1 MNIKETSRNMP
12 YKIMIVDDEPAN
24 LRLLERLFR
33 RDHNVVA
40 ASSGEEALRLLEQH
54 DVALLI
60 TDQRMPG
67 MTGIELLKRTAEF
80 RPHTVRIILTGY
92 TDVTALVEA
101 INCGQVYKYVT
112 KPWSNDELRLTV
124 SRALEHYE
132 VGKSRHELALA
143 NQRLVSR
150 LKEMTRGFVRAIADT
165 LEAKDDYILGHAR
178 RVRGYAAAI
187 GRRMG
192 LEDAQLEQL
201 SLSAFLHDI
210 GKIGT
215 PDHILLKPGALT
227 DEERAQMQLHSRRG
241 ARMLTDVVDMDE
253 VAGAVLYHHEHYDGT
268 GYPEGLRGEE
278 IPLLSRIIL
287 VADAYDAM
295 TSPRPFREACP
306 HEVAIEQLEQG
317 TGGRFDPEVV
327 RAFRELQHLA
337 QIRRSIA
344 DGLSVSQLSVPP
356 IASDIGC
363 LTYEELVSHI
373 ETEPALAARVL
384 REANT
389 AAATP
394 TARLSVACAV
404 LGGSRLREILA
415 QNSESVQEDEGLWE
429 HSLRCAEAARLI
441 AEQTALIDPEEAYSL
456 GLLHDIGRVLLR
468 SLFPEE
474 MKEMQGF
481 EDDERIEREV
491 AAFGVDHAQV
501 GQWVLESCGVPRPL
515 TSFVQTHHD
524 MMRTNTPAALLLH
537 VANTVAQ
544 ADNPFKVAALNTIGT
559 ERLYML
565 RLNRHDLFRIHAS
578 LDSILEQRL
587 TPVL

>member
-1 MNIKETSRNMP
+1 
-12 YKIMIVDDEPAN
+12 MIVDDEPAN

-33 RDHNVVA
+33 RDYSVVT

-54 DVALLI
+54 DVALLV

-80 RPHTVRIILTGY
+80 RPHTVRIVLTGY

-112 KPWSNDELRLTV
+112 KPWDNDELKLTV

-132 VGKSRHELALA
+132 TGKSRHELALT

-150 LKEMTRGFVRAIADT
+150 LKEMTRGFVRAIADA

-192 LEDAQLEQL
+192 LDDAQLEQL
-201 SLSAFLHDI
+201 TVAAFLHDI

-227 DEERAQMQLHSRRG
+227 GDERAQMQLHSRRG
-241 ARMLTDVVDMDE
+241 ARMLTDVVDME
-253 VAGAVLYHHEHYDGT
+253 EAACAVLHHHEHYDGT
-268 GYPEGLRGEE
+268 GYPEGLRGEQ

-295 TSPRPFREACP
+295 TSPRPFREAYP
-306 HEVAIEQLEQG
+306 HEIAVEELEQG
-317 TGGRFDPEVV
+317 AGGRFDPEVV
-327 RAFRELQHLA
+327 RAFRELRHLA

-344 DGLSVSQLSVPP
+344 DGLGVPHLSAPP
-356 IASDIGC
+356 AASDISR
-363 LTYEELVSHI
+363 LTCYELINIV

-384 REANT
+384 REANLT
-389 AAATP
+389 AAAP
-394 TARLSVACAV
+394 TARLTAACAA
-404 LGGSRLREILA
+404 LGDSRLREILA
-415 QNSESVQEDEGLWE
+415 QGGAGVQEDEGLWE

-441 AEQTALIDPEEAYSL
+441 ADQTALMNSEEAYSL

-474 MKEMQGF
+474 MKDMGGF
-481 EDDERIEREV
+481 ADDERIEREV

-501 GQWVLESCGVPRPL
+501 GQWVLESCGVPRAL

-524 MMRTNTPAALLLH
+524 VMRTNTPAALLLH
-537 VANTVAQ
+537 VANAVAR
-544 ADNPFKVAALNTIGT
+544 ADDPFKVAALNTIGT

-565 RLNRHDLFRIHAS
+565 RLSRHDLFRIHAS
-578 LDSILEQRL
+578 LDSTLEQRL
-587 TPVL
+587 VPFL

>member
-1 MNIKETSRNMP
+1 MP

-33 RDHNVVA
+33 RDHNVVT

-112 KPWSNDELRLTV
+112 KPWSNEELRLTV
-124 SRALEHYE
+124 GRALEHYE

-143 NQRLVSR
+143 NERLVSR
-150 LKEMTRGFVRAIADT
+150 LKEMTRGFVRAIADA

-178 RVRGYAAAI
+178 RVRGYAAAT
-187 GRRMG
+187 GRLMG
-192 LEDAQLEQL
+192 LDEAQLEQL
-201 SLSAFLHDI
+201 TLAGFLHDI

-227 DEERAQMQLHSRRG
+227 GEERAQMQLHSRRG

-253 VAGAVLYHHEHYDGT
+253 VAGAVLHHHEHYDGT
-268 GYPEGLRGEE
+268 GYPDGLRGEQ

-287 VADAYDAM
+287 VADAYDAI
-295 TSPRPFREACP
+295 TSPRPFREACS

-317 TGGRFDPEVV
+317 AGGRFDPEVV
-327 RAFRELQHLA
+327 SAFGKLRHLA
-337 QIRRSIA
+337 QIRHSIA
-344 DGLSVSQLSVPP
+344 DGLSVAQLSVPP
-356 IASDIGC
+356 MASDIGC
-363 LTYEELVSHI
+363 LTYEEMVSNV

-384 REANT
+384 REANMAS
-389 AAATP
+389 AAP

-404 LGGSRLREILA
+404 LGNSRLHEILA
-415 QNSESVQEDEGLWE
+415 QKSAGVQEDEGLWE

-441 AEQTALIDPEEAYSL
+441 AEQTGLINSEEAYSL

-474 MKEMQGF
+474 MKQMEGF

-501 GQWVLESCGVPRPL
+501 GQWVLESCGVPRTL
-515 TSFVQTHHD
+515 TSFVQIHHD
-524 MMRTNTPAALLLH
+524 VMRTNTPAALLLH
-537 VANTVAQ
+537 VANAVAR
-544 ADNPFKVAALNTIGT
+544 ADNPFKIAALNTIGT

-565 RLNRHDLFRIHAS
+565 RLSRHDLFRIHAS
-578 LDSILEQRL
+578 LDSVLEQRL

>member
-1 MNIKETSRNMP
+1 MP

-33 RDHNVVA
+33 RDHNVVT
-40 ASSGEEALRLLEQH
+40 ASSGKEALRLLEQH

-67 MTGIELLKRTAEF
+67 MTGIELLKRTASF

-124 SRALEHYE
+124 GRALEHYE
-132 VGKSRHELALA
+132 AGKSRHELALV

-150 LKEMTRGFVRAIADT
+150 LKEITHGFVRAIADA

-192 LEDAQLEQL
+192 LDDAQLEQL
-201 SLSAFLHDI
+201 TLAAFLHDI

-227 DEERAQMQLHSRRG
+227 GEERAQMQLHSRRG
-241 ARMLTDVVDMDE
+241 ARILTDVVDMDE
-253 VAGAVLYHHEHYDGT
+253 VAVAVLHHHEHYDGT
-268 GYPEGLRGEE
+268 GYPEGLRDEQ

-295 TSPRPFREACP
+295 TSPRPFREALS

-317 TGGRFDPEVV
+317 AGGRFDPEVV
-327 RAFRELQHLA
+327 SAFRELRHLA
-337 QIRRSIA
+337 EIRGSIA
-344 DGLSVSQLSVPP
+344 DSLSIPQLCVLPVT
-356 IASDIGC
+356 SDMDG
-363 LTYEELVSHI
+363 LTYDEMVNNV

-384 REANT
+384 REANR
-389 AAATP
+389 AAAAP
-394 TARLSVACAV
+394 TASLSVACAI
-404 LGGSRLREILA
+404 LGDNLLREILA
-415 QNSESVQEDEGLWE
+415 QHSAGTQEDESLWE

-441 AEQTALIDPEEAYSL
+441 ADQTALINPEEAYSL

-474 MKEMQGF
+474 MKEMEGY

-501 GQWVLESCGVPRPL
+501 GQWVLESCGVPRTL

-524 MMRTNTPAALLLH
+524 VMRTNTPAALLLH
-537 VANTVAQ
+537 VADAIAQ
-544 ADNPFKVAALNTIGT
+544 ADNPFKIAALDTIGT

-565 RLNRHDLFRIHAS
+565 RLSRHELFRIHAS
-578 LDSILEQRL
+578 LDSALEQRL
-587 TPVL
+587 RPIL

>member
-1 MNIKETSRNMP
+1 
-12 YKIMIVDDEPAN
+12 
-24 LRLLERLFR
+24 
-33 RDHNVVA
+33 
-40 ASSGEEALRLLEQH
+40 
-54 DVALLI
+54 
-60 TDQRMPG
+60 

-112 KPWSNDELRLTV
+112 KPWNNDELRLTV
-124 SRALEHYE
+124 GRALEHYE
-132 VGKSRHELALA
+132 TGKSRHELTLT

-150 LKEMTRGFVRAIADT
+150 LKEMTRGFVRAIADAF
-165 LEAKDDYILGHAR
+165 EAKDDYILGHAR

-192 LEDAQLEQL
+192 LDDAQLEQL
-201 SLSAFLHDI
+201 TLAAFLHDI

-215 PDHILLKPGALT
+215 PDHILLKPDALT
-227 DEERAQMQLHSRRG
+227 GEERAQVQLHSRRG

-253 VAGAVLYHHEHYDGT
+253 AADAVLHHHEHYDGT
-268 GYPEGLRGEE
+268 GYPEGLRGEQ

-295 TSPRPFREACP
+295 TSPRPFREACT
-306 HEVAIEQLEQG
+306 HEVAVEQLEQG
-317 TGGRFDPEVV
+317 AGGRFDPEVV
-327 RAFRELQHLA
+327 SVFRELQHLA

-344 DGLSVSQLSVPP
+344 DGLSASQLSVPP
-356 IASDIGC
+356 DASDIGR
-363 LTYEELVSHI
+363 LTYEELASYV
-373 ETEPALAARVL
+373 ETDPALAARVL
-384 REANT
+384 REANQAS
-389 AAATP
+389 AAP
-394 TARLSVACAV
+394 TARLSVACDA
-404 LGGSRLREILA
+404 LGAQRLREILA
-415 QNSESVQEDEGLWE
+415 QNSAGVQEDEGLWE

-441 AEQTALIDPEEAYSL
+441 AEKTALINDEEAYSL

-474 MKEMQGF
+474 MKEMEGF

-501 GQWVLESCGVPRPL
+501 GQWVLESCGVPRAL

-524 MMRTNTPAALLLH
+524 VMRTNTPGALLLH
-537 VANTVAQ
+537 VANAIAR
-544 ADNPFKVAALNTIGT
+544 ADDPFKVAALNTIGS

-565 RLNRHDLFRIHAS
+565 SLSRHDLFRIHTS
-578 LDSILEQRL
+578 LDSVLEQRL
-587 TPVL
+587 APVL